1 MPRKCVVFTPSRFG
15 EKRLQEALNALQ
27 VRKDGKL
34 LGVCN
39 YHEIQKAKEA
49 YLEAKWNAKLIFWA
63 AKSSVSE
70 ESSKEVASV
79 V

>member
-49 YLEAKWNAKLIFWA
+49 YLEAK
-63 AKSSVSE
+63 
-70 ESSKEVASV
+70 
-79 V
+79 